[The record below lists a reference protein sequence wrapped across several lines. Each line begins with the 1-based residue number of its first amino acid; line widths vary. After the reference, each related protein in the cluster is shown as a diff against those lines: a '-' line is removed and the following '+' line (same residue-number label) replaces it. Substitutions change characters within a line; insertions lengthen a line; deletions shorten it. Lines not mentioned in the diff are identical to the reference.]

1 MFFILTGARLDVP
14 ALLADAEALT
24 LVPLLLAAVFVVKVV
39 PALLYRD
46 VFTTRQAAAA
56 GTLQSAQMTL
66 TVAGVEIGRRSGQ
79 IDAALGSAL
88 IAVALAS
95 VLLAPVLFA
104 RLMPS
109 GPDVPVSESRPMG

>member
-1 MFFILTGARLDVP
+1 
-14 ALLADAEALT
+14 
-24 LVPLLLAAVFVVKVV
+24 
-39 PALLYRD
+39 

-56 GTLQSAQMTL
+56 GALQSAQMTL
-66 TVAGVEIGRRSGQ
+66 TVAGVEIVRRSGQ